1 MCFSTDDLIKV
12 IGIEAL
18 AVCCEE
24 VDDSQKFELPIT
36 HTGLF
41 RATEKILIQYVRQTL
56 LHSSPIITLIV
67 SQACLRWFQR
77 RCPTAQ
83 WRK

>member
-18 AVCCEE
+18 SVFCED
-24 VDDSQKFELPIT
+24 VDNDQKFELPIT
-36 HTGLF
+36 HTGLL

-56 LHSSPIITLIV
+56 LHSSPITTLF
-67 SQACLRWFQR
+67 LR
-77 RCPTAQ
+77 PV
-83 WRK
+83 